1 MADGIKIGNLEISAF
16 KVGGNDCEI
25 YLGDVKLYPQSSQH
39 DYSKDYFTIKSLS
52 DDNAVKITR
61 WGKTG
66 NTEYYSLYSGTTW
79 TQVPTGTSEITI
91 ATINSGETLMIKS
104 EANEWAST
112 LKDHNSLTC
121 TKDYDVCGNIMSLI
135 YGDNF
140 KRKTEIKEPTSTNA
154 GTFCGL
160 FWYTNETG
168 DTAIGSTT
176 LKSAEN
182 LVLPATTLKKNTYNE
197 LFRGCTNL
205 EYPPKELP
213 ATTLASACY
222 NSMFKGCTSLT
233 TAPELHVTT
242 LAGGCYNNM
251 FQGCTSLT
259 TAPELPATTLA
270 NSCYYGMFSGC
281 TSLTIAPELPAT
293 TLSNNCYQYMF
304 NGCSNLKYIKC
315 LAIDISASNCT
326 SNWVYGVST
335 SGLFVKN
342 PNMTVENWGRGTSR
356 IPNNWDIKDD
366 GEPIPVTGA
375 FVIGSMYV
383 QTNKTR
389 SLNAT
394 VLPIYADNKN
404 LTFESRDTSIV
415 TVDEN
420 GVISGVSTGSTTIII
435 TTAESGFTAQCN
447 VSVIEYSSYT
457 LIEYIESTQSGGQYI
472 DTGLKMWETMPVE
485 YEVDMGV
492 NMLGKGKDNHN
503 QAVIISNNYE
513 VSPWPGFVIRKTNNS
528 NSIEQ
533 NNFPKVASYGQLGEY
548 LDIHQAQSNIND
560 TTHNVTVSL
569 FCGKNSSG
577 TPFRYSRTRLYY
589 CKLRANS
596 STWQREFV
604 PAKNEQD
611 VIGLLDIV
619 EGEFYKSPNDVEFI
633 GGREVSQ

>member
-1 MADGIKIGNLEISAF
+1 
-16 KVGGNDCEI
+16 
-25 YLGDVKLYPQSSQH
+25 
-39 DYSKDYFTIKSLS
+39 
-52 DDNAVKITR
+52 
-61 WGKTG
+61 
-66 NTEYYSLYSGTTW
+66 
-79 TQVPTGTSEITI
+79 
-91 ATINSGETLMIKS
+91 
-104 EANEWAST
+104 
-112 LKDHNSLTC
+112 
-121 TKDYDVCGNIMSLI
+121 
-135 YGDNF
+135 
-140 KRKTEIKEPTSTNA
+140 
-154 GTFCGL
+154 
-160 FWYTNETG
+160 
-168 DTAIGSTT
+168 
-176 LKSAEN
+176 
-182 LVLPATTLKKNTYNE
+182 
-197 LFRGCTNL
+197 
-205 EYPPKELP
+205 
-213 ATTLASACY
+213 
-222 NSMFKGCTSLT
+222 
-233 TAPELHVTT
+233 
-242 LAGGCYNNM
+242 
-251 FQGCTSLT
+251 
-259 TAPELPATTLA
+259 
-270 NSCYYGMFSGC
+270 MFSGC